1 MKVYKIYVEKTSERG
16 ERVEYC
22 YNTMSSWT
30 NYVFGSILD
39 QLEKIFPVG
48 NFMKVWTGGNKQS
61 FILFTDVKD
70 NLYKIKNNYIIKNHN
85 SRPELG
91 KVRIELIE
99 GNLNNKKAINIL
111 SHQDPLKDYYI
122 DSSTYKFGPKRKQI
136 FFDKKFWCKLAKH
149 YDRISYRS

>member
-1 MKVYKIYVEKTSERG
+1 MKVYKIYVEKTSER
-16 ERVEYC
+16 EEYC
-22 YNTMSSWT
+22 YSYNTMSSWT

-48 NFMKVWTGGNKQS
+48 NFMKVWTGDDKQS

-99 GNLNNKKAINIL
+99 ENLSNKKAINIL

-122 DSSTYKFGPKRKQI
+122 DSSTYKFGPKQKQI